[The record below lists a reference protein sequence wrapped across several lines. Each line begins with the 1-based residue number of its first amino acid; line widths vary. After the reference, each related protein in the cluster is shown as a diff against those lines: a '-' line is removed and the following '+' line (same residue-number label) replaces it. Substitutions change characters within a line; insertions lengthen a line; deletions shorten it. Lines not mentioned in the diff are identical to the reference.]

1 MTETWL
7 SSCDTAACLAD
18 ISPPGFS
25 LFHCP
30 RPSGRGGGVA
40 FLVRE
45 TFKVEIIHTPKFLS
59 FEAICI
65 LVTHSSMTANFI
77 CIYRPPGCTTMFFDE
92 FPNFLEN
99 TLQFQD
105 DLYIF
110 GDFNI
115 HLDKSSVNTR
125 SFLDILDTFSLHQHV
140 TFPTHI
146 YGHWLDLF
154 ITRSNCT
161 NVKAVSSSDGLSDHL
176 TVLIDLW
183 LHIKSS
189 PEKANII
196 FRPINK
202 IDLDALHT
210 DLSNSDLLMHPK
222 TSLLELTDQF
232 SKTLSQLLDKHA
244 PKQTKMTQ
252 LRPPSPWMSL
262 EIIIAK
268 RRRRYLERVW
278 RRSRSPLDR
287 SRYTKQLHLCNR
299 MMSKAKSDYYTSLLS
314 NNSDNP
320 RQMWNSVNKILHREK
335 SKPLPDHTSLDTL
348 CSSFSKFF
356 TDKITLI
363 RSNFDTNDHIHN
375 FSEPPHVANTMDQF
389 TPTTT
394 SEVRS
399 IILKSTNAS
408 CDLDP
413 FPTRL
418 LKHYIDDLIVP
429 ITAIINLSMRDG
441 VVPHDFKQALVTPL
455 IKKKTL
461 CRNEFKNYRPISN
474 LSFLSKILEKIVAK
488 RLNEHIEEQLLSN
501 HVQSAYK
508 RFHSTETALLKI
520 HNDIICNMDNG
531 KVTALTLL
539 DLSAAFDTI
548 DHSTL
553 LERLYGD
560 FGISGTVFQW
570 FKSYISNRQQR
581 VHIDGSLSCT
591 QDLRFGVPQGSVL
604 GPFLFCLYTTSISQ
618 IITTHDVSHHMYADD
633 TQVYLELSQSDTH
646 KSISSLS
653 DCLTDISLWMKSSK
667 LKLNSDKTE
676 FIIIGTKQQRQK
688 LSNHFP
694 VKLLDNDISP
704 SDSVRNLGVIFDSD
718 FSFHKHVSN
727 ICKSCF
733 YHIRDLRRI
742 RRHIPLSTAKTIS
755 NALISSRLDYC
766 NSLINNIAKQDL
778 SKLQRVQNCLARVIL
793 RAPRFSA
800 SLPLL
805 KQLHWLPVNYRI
817 KFKLCTLTFRAL
829 AIHQP
834 PYLASLLHFS
844 NIPRQLRSSTSQQLS
859 IPRTKLNLGKRAF
872 SVAAPIIWNELPTT
886 LKSCESLASFRKNLK
901 TYLFKIAFPP

>member
-1 MTETWL
+1 
-7 SSCDTAACLAD
+7 
-18 ISPPGFS
+18 
-25 LFHCP
+25 
-30 RPSGRGGGVA
+30 
-40 FLVRE
+40 
-45 TFKVEIIHTPKFLS
+45 
-59 FEAICI
+59 
-65 LVTHSSMTANFI
+65 
-77 CIYRPPGCTTMFFDE
+77 
-92 FPNFLEN
+92 
-99 TLQFQD
+99 
-105 DLYIF
+105 
-110 GDFNI
+110 
-115 HLDKSSVNTR
+115 
-125 SFLDILDTFSLHQHV
+125 
-140 TFPTHI
+140 
-146 YGHWLDLF
+146 
-154 ITRSNCT
+154 
-161 NVKAVSSSDGLSDHL
+161 
-176 TVLIDLW
+176 
-183 LHIKSS
+183 
-189 PEKANII
+189 
-196 FRPINK
+196 
-202 IDLDALHT
+202 
-210 DLSNSDLLMHPK
+210 
-222 TSLLELTDQF
+222 
-232 SKTLSQLLDKHA
+232 
-244 PKQTKMTQ
+244 MTQ
-252 LRPPSPWMSL
+252 LRHHSPWMSL

-299 MMSKAKSDYYTSLLS
+299 MMSKSKSDYYTSLLS

-375 FSEPPHVANTMDQF
+375 FSKPPHVTNTMDQF

-408 CDLDP
+408 CDLDR

-461 CRNEFKNYRPISN
+461 CRNEFKNYLPISN

-539 DLSAAFDTI
+539 YLSAAFDTI

-581 VHIDGSLSCT
+581 VHIDGSLSCP

-604 GPFLFCLYTTSISQ
+604 GPFLFSLYTTSISQ

-633 TQVYLELSQSDTH
+633 T
-646 KSISSLS
+646 
-653 DCLTDISLWMKSSK
+653 
-667 LKLNSDKTE
+667 
-676 FIIIGTKQQRQK
+676 QRQK

-793 RAPRFSA
+793 RAPLFSP

-817 KFKLCTLTFRAL
+817 KLKLCTLTFRAL

-834 PYLASLLHFS
+834 PYLASLLHLS
-844 NIPRQLRSSTSQQLS
+844 NIPRQLRSSTSQQIS
-859 IPRTKLNLGKRAF
+859 IPRTKLYLDKRAF

-886 LKSCESLASFRKNLK
+886 LKSCESLASFLKNLK
-901 TYLFKIAFPP
+901 TYLFKISFPP